1 MPIAVLC
8 SPINTHS
15 AHAQASAC
23 ASEAAPSEQLGGLF
37 RDVQLSGIFADGKTF
52 ADLQYQE
59 APRTILADYQ
69 AHKNDPDFDLKQF
82 VQRHFSIPPEGPT
95 VPPAAANEPI
105 GTYVARLWDALRET
119 TDSSLEHSSLFQLPQ
134 AYVVPGGRFR
144 ELYYWDSYFTMLG
157 LEAAGR
163 HNRAV
168 EMLNN
173 FAFEINCYGHVPN
186 GNRSYYLSR
195 SSRHSFR

>member
-1 MPIAVLC
+1 MRELLRLATLHLQCPGHSITLTYPGDKRESLATPGRGSRPRSKGCRACLRALLMPIAVLC

-82 VQRHFSIPPEGPT
+82 VQRHFSIPPKGRLYR
-95 VPPAAANEPI
+95 PPRRTNRSEPI
-105 GTYVARLWDALRET
+105 
-119 TDSSLEHSSLFQLPQ
+119 
-134 AYVVPGGRFR
+134 
-144 ELYYWDSYFTMLG
+144 
-157 LEAAGR
+157 
-163 HNRAV
+163 
-168 EMLNN
+168 
-173 FAFEINCYGHVPN
+173 
-186 GNRSYYLSR
+186 
-195 SSRHSFR
+195 